1 MDIRKL
7 SAPCGLDCFN
17 CELYEENITE
27 KLKELMAENTG
38 MEIDSISCKGCRVS
52 GCSVNPSCATLEC
65 VNEKK
70 VEFCFECTEF
80 PCEKLAPSKDGAD
93 TYPHNMKVY
102 NLCRMKKLGIEEWA
116 KEADRIRQSYFR
128 GKFVVGRGPVLD

>member
-27 KLKELMAENTG
+27 ATKELVAEMTG
-38 MEIDSISCKGCRVS
+38 KEVDSISCEGCRVN

-93 TYPHNMKVY
+93 IYPHNMKVY
-102 NLCRMKKLGIEEWA
+102 NLCRMEKLGIDAWA
-116 KEADRIRQSYFR
+116 KEADKIRQLYYK
-128 GKFVVGRGPVLD
+128 GKFIVGRGPVLD